1 MNFVKALFRASLASI
16 MICIAVGSSS
26 ATYAINLSNPAAGQG
41 KIATRDNAFNPLGI
55 HAGGFYFF
63 PAAELGASYNDN
75 IYYVKDDTFESRF
88 DKSDYI
94 ANLRSSVS
102 MNSNWN
108 RHEVNLLGSADL
120 GRYDENTN
128 EDYEDYVVAADGRY
142 DVMRR
147 SFATGRAGYMRLH
160 ESRSSLDDRFGKD
173 PTEYDYWYLG
183 AGYDHQPARFRTL
196 FTLDFEKLEY
206 DNVTNIF
213 NERVDNHDRDR
224 GRTEAILRLGYEDRL
239 NRRIFIQGAV
249 NSVDYDQRR
258 DNLGQERSS
267 DGYKITAGLNLN
279 LTHLLVGDI
288 FAGYMEQDYDDSSF
302 DDSSALLVGFHLT
315 WTPTM
320 LTTVD
325 LNLDTTSQ
333 ETTEPDAGGYLS
345 TVFTAR
351 VEHELRR
358 NIMLFG
364 NFGYIDNQYEQSDAP
379 GRSKGSENVTSVGLG
394 GKYQFSRR
402 FYATA
407 EYRYKERSSDIS
419 SQDYENNQVLLNL
432 GANW

>member
-1 MNFVKALFRASLASI
+1 MNFVKALFKASLASI

-26 ATYAINLSNPAAGQG
+26 GQA
-41 KIATRDNAFNPLGI
+41 KIAARDTGFNPLGI

-63 PAAELGASYNDN
+63 PAAEIGASYNDN
-75 IYYVKDDTFESRF
+75 IYYVEDDFVVPGF

-108 RHEVNLLGSADL
+108 RHEVNLLGSADI
-120 GRYDENTN
+120 GRYKDHTG
-128 EDYEDYVVAADGRY
+128 EDYEDYVIAADGRY

-147 SFATGRAGYMRLH
+147 SHATGRAGYMRLH
-160 ESRSSLDDRFGKD
+160 ESRSSLDDRFGKE

-196 FTLDFEKLEY
+196 FTLDFEKFEF
-206 DNVTNIF
+206 DNVTNYL

-224 GRTEAILRLGYEDRL
+224 GRTEAILRLGYE
-239 NRRIFIQGAV
+239 NKPNSRIFIQGAV
-249 NSVDYDQRR
+249 NSVDYDQRL
-258 DNLGQERSS
+258 DNQGLERSS
-267 DGYKITAGLNLN
+267 DGYKITAGRNFN
-279 LTHLLVGDI
+279 LTHLLEGDV
-288 FAGYMEQDYDDSSF
+288 FVGYMKQYYDDSSF
-302 DDSSALLVGFHLT
+302 EDPSGGLVGFHLT

-320 LTTVD
+320 LTTFD
-325 LNLDTTSQ
+325 LNLDRTSQ
-333 ETTEPDAGGYLS
+333 ETTEPAASGYLS

-351 VEHELRR
+351 VGHELKR
-358 NIMLFG
+358 NIMLFA
-364 NFGYIDNQYEQSDAP
+364 NIGYIDNEYEQSNAP
-379 GRSKGSENVTSVGLG
+379 GRQKNNEEVLSFGLG
-394 GKYQFSRR
+394 GKYLFSRR

-407 EYRYKERSSDIS
+407 EYRYQERSADIS
-419 SQDYENNQVLLNL
+419 SQNYKNNQVLLNL

>member
-16 MICIAVGSSS
+16 IICVTAGSSS
-26 ATYAINLSNPAAGQG
+26 ATYAIELTHPAAGQAR
-41 KIATRDNAFNPLGI
+41 ISARDKDFNPLGI

-75 IYYVKDDTFESRF
+75 IYYVKDNSLESGF

-108 RHEVNLLGSADL
+108 RHEFNLLGSADL
-120 GRYDENTN
+120 GRYKDHTGEN
-128 EDYEDYVVAADGRY
+128 YEDYVIAADGQY

-183 AGYDHQPARFRTL
+183 TGYDHQPARFRTL
-196 FTLDFEKLEY
+196 FTLDFEKLDF

-224 GRTEAILRLGYEDRL
+224 GRTEAILRLGYENMP
-239 NRRIFIQGAV
+239 NRKIFIQGAF

-258 DNLGQERSS
+258 DDQGLRRSS
-267 DGYKITAGLNLN
+267 DGYKITAGMNFN
-279 LTHLLVGDI
+279 LTHLLVGDV
-288 FAGYMEQDYDDSSF
+288 FAGYVEQDYDDSSYE
-302 DDSSALLVGFHLT
+302 DISDPLVGFHLT

-325 LNLDTTSQ
+325 LNLDRTPQ
-333 ETTEPDAGGYLS
+333 ETTEPAAAGYLS

-351 VEHELRR
+351 VGHELRR
-358 NIMLFG
+358 NIILFG
-364 NFGYIDNQYEQSDAP
+364 NIGYTDNQYEQSNAP
-379 GRSKGSENVTSVGLG
+379 GRQKDSEDIISVGLG
-394 GKYQFSRR
+394 GEYQFSRR

-407 EYRYKERSSDIS
+407 EYRYQERNSDIS
-419 SQDYENNQVLLNL
+419 SQDYKNNQVLLNL